1 MTYGNGKT
9 DEATRLL
16 IFPILYPGGTFMNL
30 GKAIRLCRIQ
40 KNMRQIELAKRS
52 NISVS
57 YLSML
62 EQGKRDPSFSTV
74 ESIATAL
81 KIPISVLTFLAADP
95 GELDGISPEL
105 AEKISYTALRLIGAS
120 SDAESAL

>member
-1 MTYGNGKT
+1 
-9 DEATRLL
+9 
-16 IFPILYPGGTFMNL
+16 MNL

>member
-1 MTYGNGKT
+1 
-9 DEATRLL
+9 
-16 IFPILYPGGTFMNL
+16 MNL

-40 KNMRQIELAKRS
+40 RNMRQTQLAEKA

-62 EQGKRDPSFSTV
+62 ERGKRDPNFSTV
-74 ESIATAL
+74 ETIATAL
-81 KIPISVLTFLAADP
+81 KVPVAVLTFLAAEP
-95 GELDGISPEL
+95 HELEGISPEL

-120 SDAESAL
+120 ANGNTTV